1 MCFCHHW
8 SEVRGSRLL
17 PDCLDTM
24 AHDAPVCR
32 LAQASCCQLSCY
44 VGAAALLK
52 SVEHPLLRLL
62 QIAIRIWPDNSNA
75 ATSGSLSC
83 YLDMRWSLQ
92 AAMGMEVEDINCY
105 LQRMDGAE
113 MLKRLQRQQQ
123 GWGLRGL
130 GSSQTPE
137 PKLQQGPS
145 EQQSSGN

>member
-1 MCFCHHW
+1 M
-8 SEVRGSRLL
+8 
-17 PDCLDTM
+17 
-24 AHDAPVCR
+24 
-32 LAQASCCQLSCY
+32 
-44 VGAAALLK
+44 
-52 SVEHPLLRLL
+52 LRLL
-62 QIAIRIWPDNSNA
+62 QIAIRIWPDISNA